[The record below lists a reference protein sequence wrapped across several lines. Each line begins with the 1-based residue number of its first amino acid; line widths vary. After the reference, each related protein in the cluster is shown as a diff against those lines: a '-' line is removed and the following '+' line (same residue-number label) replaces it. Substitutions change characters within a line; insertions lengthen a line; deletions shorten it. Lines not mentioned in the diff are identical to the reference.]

1 MSLLNYRKQKSS
13 HQQRFELLSAVSA
26 QSDQRCFT
34 IDAIKHR
41 IRISMIDEKSIYE
54 TLWTVILERY
64 KENAIKRKTLW
75 VEF

>member
-13 HQQRFELLSAVSA
+13 HQQRFELLSVVSA

-54 TLWTVILERY
+54 TL
-64 KENAIKRKTLW
+64 
-75 VEF
+75 